1 MKKKNKRNQKK
12 TINKNW
18 RRRIKETVGDQNTE
32 KEQCLRYIFN
42 FNCNVLKKIRVH
54 YNIVRNTKDSSNVSI
69 SRDIYNIIESQT
81 TRRYK
86 TESWLQETST
96 EMMEEGEGF
105 IENQNLVGMHT
116 FCLFVPA
123 YLESGLFSRWTARG
137 TKVNPRVWR
146 RPKLMVEGEESEV
159 LNLETAETS
168 PSMDSFSTSINE
180 SPSLFWV
187 ACLRCLCFLDKRPFL
202 KNSNE
207 VGNLCLSTRCCCRL
221 L

>member
-1 MKKKNKRNQKK
+1 MFS
-12 TINKNW
+12 I
-18 RRRIKETVGDQNTE
+18 
-32 KEQCLRYIFN
+32 
-42 FNCNVLKKIRVH
+42 FNCNMPKKIRLH
-54 YNIVRNTKDSSNVSI
+54 YNIIMNTIDSSNI
-69 SRDIYNIIESQT
+69 SYH
-81 TRRYK
+81 
-86 TESWLQETST
+86 ETSIT
-96 EMMEEGEGF
+96 LKRPQGDTKPKGGKRRAVSLLHTDTWSSHGIFREE
-105 IENQNLVGMHT
+105 NSLVPNLVGMHT
-116 FCLFVPA
+116 CCLFVPA

-146 RPKLMVEGEESEV
+146 RPKLMDEGEESEV

-180 SPSLFWV
+180 PSSLLWV
-187 ACLRCLCFLDKRPFL
+187 ACLRCLCFLDGRAFF

>member
-1 MKKKNKRNQKK
+1 MK
-12 TINKNW
+12 
-18 RRRIKETVGDQNTE
+18 E
-32 KEQCLRYIFN
+32 
-42 FNCNVLKKIRVH
+42 
-54 YNIVRNTKDSSNVSI
+54 
-69 SRDIYNIIESQT
+69 T

-86 TESWLQETST
+86 TKGGKIRAVSLLQTDKWNLEFTWNIQREQLNIIYSS
-96 EMMEEGEGF
+96 ENLSNNPNFFFSNFFFFISFQKLVAGDINRNDGEGEGF
-105 IENQNLVGMHT
+105 TENPNLVGMHT
-116 FCLFVPA
+116 CCLFVPA

-146 RPKLMVEGEESEV
+146 RPKLMDEGEESEV

-168 PSMDSFSTSINE
+168 PSMDSFSTSIND
-180 SPSLFWV
+180 PSSLLWV
-187 ACLRCLCFLDKRPFL
+187 ACLRCLCFLDGRAFL